1 MKIGQFVAQQQLV
14 TVRPEQTL
22 AEAAREMIRHRVGSA
37 VVIAGDEPPGIITE
51 RDLLR
56 AIADG
61 VDFDLA
67 KVGQYMVAK
76 AVTVT
81 ERWHVVD
88 AAGTMMERGFRRWWW
103 MRMEKSPAS
112 SRSGIWSKP
121 CSTIAGKLLQD
132 ELPLFEFNPNMRAHT

>member
-14 TVRPEQTL
+14 TVDPEQTL
-22 AEAAREMIRHRVGSA
+22 AEAAREMIGRAVGSA

-56 AIADG
+56 AVADG
-61 VDFDLA
+61 VDFDRA

-81 ERWHVVD
+81 ELARDRRRGNHD
-88 AAGTMMERGFRRWWW
+88 GAGL
-103 MRMEKSPAS
+103 SPS
-112 SRSGIWSKP
+112 SG
-121 CSTIAGKLLQD
+121 GG
-132 ELPLFEFNPNMRAHT
+132 